1 MRFTTP
7 LPHNGGLNETTA
19 LLDEGVNT
27 LFPNSAVPGQ
37 PTQPAV
43 QGFLQRVKQ
52 AASVRAERNAANDTD
67 DTDDADDANSAELPT
82 SAEHGVQGGWKWDVR
97 IVTGVW
103 VAGTQLDNSTEW
115 DELHDTQSDGFLW
128 DDELDVV
135 MRMRTER

>member
-1 MRFTTP
+1 MGAHKQQMRFTPP

-52 AASVRAERNAANDTD
+52 AVQFVLSGT
-67 DTDDADDANSAELPT
+67 LPT
-82 SAEHGVQGGWKWDVR
+82 AQTTQTTQTTRTAPSFQPPPSTAYRAGRSGTYGLSRGYGSQGPSSTIPLNGMNYTTR
-97 IVTGVW
+97 NQMGSF
-103 VAGTQLDNSTEW
+103 GTMS
-115 DELHDTQSDGFLW
+115 S
-128 DDELDVV
+128 
-135 MRMRTER
+135 M